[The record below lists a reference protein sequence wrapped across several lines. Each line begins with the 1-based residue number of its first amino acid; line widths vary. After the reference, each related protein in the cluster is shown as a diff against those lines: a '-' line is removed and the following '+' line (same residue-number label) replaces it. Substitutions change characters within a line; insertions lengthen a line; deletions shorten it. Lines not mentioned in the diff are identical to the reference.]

1 MSAHNEQHDPASAV
15 VKQNLTTQ
23 PAAAQEAAPW
33 RDHDAAIDAKA
44 LSTATEIAL
53 MWGQDRSQFISR
65 IQVAVIDA
73 MRWVK
78 GGLQPAAAQ
87 EAVCWQ
93 RKYIGAT
100 RGNRPVEW
108 HTITKDEFE
117 ATKAGKWAD
126 RYEVRALYAAPVT
139 AAPGIDLT
147 GLRAR
152 VVLAI
157 RRITSGAA
165 PMRVPA
171 DMTDPDLVL
180 GDVLT
185 LLDTIAP
192 QIDASP
198 KGDDVPLI
206 DLVSDILTD
215 LSNVAGS
222 WVVEAAGASADAQNE
237 CASQMH
243 DAIERWSNRL
253 RLDDASPKYAL
264 PTLPDDFSESKD
276 WRAGSYG
283 ERVEWLMDTVRS
295 QREHIDS
302 LLDSPKGGSEARD
315 AARYRWLRDLSG
327 NAPIHTPAAVLINDD
342 MDDFNFID
350 GPQLDDAIDAAMAA
364 QAGDAEVQP

>member
-1 MSAHNEQHDPASAV
+1 MNAHNEQHDSASPV
-15 VKQNLTTQ
+15 VKQNLTT
-23 PAAAQEAAPW
+23 
-33 RDHDAAIDAKA
+33 
-44 LSTATEIAL
+44 
-53 MWGQDRSQFISR
+53 
-65 IQVAVIDA
+65 
-73 MRWVK
+73 
-78 GGLQPAAAQ
+78 QPAAAQ

-198 KGDDVPLI
+198 KG
-206 DLVSDILTD
+206 
-215 LSNVAGS
+215 
-222 WVVEAAGASADAQNE
+222 
-237 CASQMH
+237 
-243 DAIERWSNRL
+243 
-253 RLDDASPKYAL
+253 AL
-264 PTLPDDFSESKD
+264 PALPDDFSQSKD
-276 WRAGSYG
+276 WQAGGYA

-295 QREHIDS
+295 QREHIDD

-315 AARYRWLRDLSG
+315 AALNTLAIMFHNSEEIEGPDGMAVSIDL
-327 NAPIHTPAAVLINDD
+327 ALWHEALEAYEVLIGDYD
-342 MDDFNFID
+342 EVTLATSA
-350 GPQLDDAIDAAMAA
+350 QA